1 MGISL
6 SCPALLGARLE
17 LLREQAFLHV
27 ALAVERVDGVDGEL
41 LEFDVLLDG
50 GDEGRHLVGRAA
62 HAAGPRHPDRRGT
75 TTPPREAEQTG
86 SPSVDGCEG
95 RRGCKEKRLIT
106 DVDLAPKWSEVLLPR
121 ADDAIDA
128 A

>member
-86 SPSVDGCEG
+86 SPSVDGCE
-95 RRGCKEKRLIT
+95 KQ
-106 DVDLAPKWSEVLLPR
+106 S
-121 ADDAIDA
+121 A
-128 A
+128 AAQREAVNQRC